1 MNVTEKILKGI
12 GLVAVC
18 SLACVVGFGI
28 GVSVV
33 AEEIPAYERVRTRN
47 AIKEKYGVDLD
58 FLED

>member
-1 MNVTEKILKGI
+1 MNVAEKILKGI

-18 SLACVVGFGI
+18 GLACVVCFLI
-28 GVSVV
+28 GASLV
-33 AEEIPAYERVRTRN
+33 AEEIPAYERVRARN